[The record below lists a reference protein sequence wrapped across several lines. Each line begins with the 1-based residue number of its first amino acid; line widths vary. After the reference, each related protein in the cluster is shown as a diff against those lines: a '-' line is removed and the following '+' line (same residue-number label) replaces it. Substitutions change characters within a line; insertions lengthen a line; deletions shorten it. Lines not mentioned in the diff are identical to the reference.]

1 MAWKIYNLHV
11 ENFKVFKDV
20 FDLPVEGKNILLY
33 GENGSGKS
41 SIYWSFYT
49 FYQAC
54 LKSVNQAQKYF
65 LYNNTENLRNR
76 YSQSTDYSGIKIL
89 FKNGGSG
96 LQFEDSSNTVSV
108 IDSLHPD
115 FMKLSMASSDFMN
128 YKFLASIFDFSNS
141 QENEIFN
148 VLVKEVFP
156 FLNFRDS
163 LILDDETDSH
173 RIDADY
179 WWKYLSK
186 PQDHVPTRKNSPS
199 GAYIVSSSKY
209 KSYQEKL
216 EKFNKNLK
224 QELSLIF
231 NDANNKLKNL
241 FKEEISIHFEYINAS
256 FNDRIGTS
264 KSHDGELHYPKV
276 ILTAKM
282 IGTAVTDNSKITHP
296 RSFFNEAR
304 LTCMAL
310 ALRLAFHDARNVSG
324 SDFAPAIFIDD
335 LLISLDMGCR
345 KLIIP
350 ILLKYAETK
359 QMFIFTHD
367 RAFFNL
373 SWSEIM
379 KVGKTEDW
387 KRFELYAEED
397 NGINKPKLISGKSLI
412 ETAKQK
418 YRSLDLSGCA
428 NTIRSAC
435 ERELKRIL
443 PMNLILKKQTSED
456 DPIQF
461 NNLNALIGL
470 FVTFRKCFFDQDLN
484 QFPDIVP
491 DLSNDRK
498 LVMNPYS
505 HDDVETPLYRS
516 ELKQAIENVE
526 RLTKIEKV
534 LLIKD
539 TEIGSRE
546 FKITIN
552 KDAVTVTAV
561 FCFIERFERVTYEGI
576 RYYGASKIYVKTIS
590 NSNIN
595 TSHDGYDVKRL
606 YKDIYESLS
615 HTASTRP
622 AFEDCIQSVTDGKLL
637 SNF

>member
-1 MAWKIYNLHV
+1 MY
-11 ENFKVFKDV
+11 
-20 FDLPVEGKNILLY
+20 Y
-33 GENGSGKS
+33 
-41 SIYWSFYT
+41 
-49 FYQAC
+49 
-54 LKSVNQAQKYF
+54 
-65 LYNNTENLRNR
+65 RN
-76 YSQSTDYSGIKIL
+76 Y
-89 FKNGGSG
+89 
-96 LQFEDSSNTVSV
+96 
-108 IDSLHPD
+108 
-115 FMKLSMASSDFMN
+115 
-128 YKFLASIFDFSNS
+128 
-141 QENEIFN
+141 
-148 VLVKEVFP
+148 
-156 FLNFRDS
+156 
-163 LILDDETDSH
+163 
-173 RIDADY
+173 
-179 WWKYLSK
+179 
-186 PQDHVPTRKNSPS
+186 
-199 GAYIVSSSKY
+199 
-209 KSYQEKL
+209 
-216 EKFNKNLK
+216 
-224 QELSLIF
+224 
-231 NDANNKLKNL
+231 
-241 FKEEISIHFEYINAS
+241 
-256 FNDRIGTS
+256 
-264 KSHDGELHYPKV
+264 
-276 ILTAKM
+276 
-282 IGTAVTDNSKITHP
+282 
-296 RSFFNEAR
+296 
-304 LTCMAL
+304 
-310 ALRLAFHDARNVSG
+310 
-324 SDFAPAIFIDD
+324 
-335 LLISLDMGCR
+335 
-345 KLIIP
+345 
-350 ILLKYAETK
+350 K

-379 KVGKTEDW
+379 KVGKTEEW

-397 NGINKPKLISGKSLI
+397 NGINKPVLINGKSLI

-443 PMNLILKKQTSED
+443 PMNLILTKQNSEKD
-456 DPIQF
+456 SIKF
-461 NNLNALIGL
+461 NNLNALIGQIA
-470 FVTFRKCFFDQDLN
+470 TFRKRFFDKDLN

-491 DLSNDRK
+491 DLSNDRR

-526 RLTKIEKV
+526 RLSKIEKV

-539 TEIGSRE
+539 EEIGTRE

-615 HTASTRP
+615 HTTSTRP